1 VHVLNWPKTRP
12 LTDALGARWRAVVS
26 PGLLT
31 LARDDGGPG
40 LTFTDTDQLRAF
52 AMQVY
57 AAAIDHDGAVQQAA
71 VLASLARRRAR
82 GTGGHRHRPVIERP
96 EPPMHM
102 EVPA

>member
-31 LARDDGGPG
+31 
-40 LTFTDTDQLRAF
+40 
-52 AMQVY
+52 
-57 AAAIDHDGAVQQAA
+57 
-71 VLASLARRRAR
+71 
-82 GTGGHRHRPVIERP
+82 RPVIERP

-102 EVPA
+102 EVSA

>member
-1 VHVLNWPKTRP
+1 
-12 LTDALGARWRAVVS
+12 
-26 PGLLT
+26 
-31 LARDDGGPG
+31 
-40 LTFTDTDQLRAF
+40 
-52 AMQVY
+52 MQVY

-102 EVPA
+102 EVSA